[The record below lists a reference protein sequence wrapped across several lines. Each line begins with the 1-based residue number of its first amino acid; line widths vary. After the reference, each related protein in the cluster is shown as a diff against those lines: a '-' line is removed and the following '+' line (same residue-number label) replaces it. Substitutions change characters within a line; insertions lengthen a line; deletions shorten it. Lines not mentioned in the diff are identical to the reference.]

1 MNWIEGVPRTRVEMR
16 HELRFFKFDP
26 GFHPLDIGNLHD
38 IVEHTWSAEYGP
50 QVSNAD
56 HRYAIE
62 VSKFMNFVDMHGK
75 PIPTKILYFIF
86 DRTVAN
92 PNNPIFL
99 ATTALPV
106 SKLPSAPLK
115 NVSKKSSVS
124 PLDNTQ
130 QK

>member
-1 MNWIEGVPRTRVEMR
+1 
-16 HELRFFKFDP
+16 
-26 GFHPLDIGNLHD
+26 
-38 IVEHTWSAEYGP
+38 
-50 QVSNAD
+50 
-56 HRYAIE
+56 
-62 VSKFMNFVDMHGK
+62 MNFVDMHGK

>member
-1 MNWIEGVPRTRVEMR
+1 MRLNWIEGVPRTRVEMR

-92 PNNPIFL
+92 PNNPIFFIDNSF
-99 ATTALPV
+99 A
-106 SKLPSAPLK
+106 
-115 NVSKKSSVS
+115 SVEAAQRAAEECFEKIIGI
-124 PLDNTQ
+124 PA
-130 QK
+130 